1 MEHYDRV
8 SITDV
13 IILVCFLGSKIDRS
27 KVPKLVEKDIEEKYI
42 RGIIE
47 NNSV

>member
-1 MEHYDRV
+1 M
-8 SITDV
+8 
-13 IILVCFLGSKIDRS
+13 FLGSKIDRS

-47 NNSV
+47 NDSVWYCILTWNFYLH